1 MGVVIKAWDLP
12 ALERSGMAR
21 LVIFCHPDEAL
32 EEQAVPINIEM
43 AKKLSAVKPNRRT
56 LRMEQCFQQVLDALP
71 DDVIIKDFDVMF
83 NPDYAVDV
91 LQIICSAARTKP
103 FRMIWPGRCED
114 GRLIYAEEGYR
125 DYKVFEISKYDVTVV
140 G

>member
-1 MGVVIKAWDLP
+1 MGVIIKTRELS
-12 ALERSGMAR
+12 ALEHSSMAR
-21 LVIFCHPDEAL
+21 PVLYCHPSKAL
-32 EEQAVPINIEM
+32 EEQAVPINVEM
-43 AKKLSAVKPNRRT
+43 AKKLSVIKANRRT
-56 LRMEQCFQQVLDALP
+56 MRMEQCFQQVLGALP

-91 LQIICSAARTKP
+91 LRIMCSAARSKS
-103 FRMIWPGRCED
+103 FRVIWPGQCED

-140 G
+140 V